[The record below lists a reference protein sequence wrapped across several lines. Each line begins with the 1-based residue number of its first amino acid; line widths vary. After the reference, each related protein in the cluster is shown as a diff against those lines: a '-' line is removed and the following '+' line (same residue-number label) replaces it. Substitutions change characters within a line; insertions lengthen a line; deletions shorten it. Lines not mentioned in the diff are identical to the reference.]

1 MPALAARGVELSWSE
16 RGRGAPVLLVHET
29 AAGSAAWD
37 GVTLALEGSA
47 RAIRYDRRGWG
58 PSTAPQG
65 YARTTIEEQSEDA
78 ASLLESLAPGPA
90 VLCGAG
96 IGAIIALDLML
107 RHPALAAGAVLVEPP
122 FLAPMARATELLSQD
137 RRELEE
143 TVPERGADGAV
154 ELYLS
159 GGLAALGAGAERLPE
174 ALGAEA
180 RERPQVLFAELGA
193 PAAWSMPV
201 GRLAEAELPSLILT
215 GPSTPPLLAEAA
227 RELHELLAG
236 SEVREV
242 GGATA
247 PPHIDDPAAVAE
259 AALEI
264 GRS

>member
-1 MPALAARGVELSWSE
+1 MPSLEARGVELSWSE
-16 RGRGAPVLLVHET
+16 RGNGAPVLLVHET

-58 PSTAPQG
+58 ASTAPQG

-78 ASLLESLAPGPA
+78 AGLLESMDPGPA
-90 VLCGAG
+90 VICGAG

-122 FLAPMARATELLSQD
+122 FLAPLPQATELLSRD
-137 RRELEE
+137 RLELEE
-143 TVPERGADGAV
+143 TVPERGAAGAV
-154 ELYLS
+154 DLYLS
-159 GGLAALGAGAERLPE
+159 GGLAALGAGAERMPE
-174 ALGAEA
+174 AMEAEA
-180 RERPQVLFAELGA
+180 RERPSVLFAEIGA
-193 PAAWSMPV
+193 PAAWSMPF

-215 GPSTPPLLAEAA
+215 CPSTPPLLADAA
-227 RELHELLAG
+227 RGLQELLAG
-236 SEVREV
+236 SELREV

-247 PPHIDDPAAVAE
+247 PPHMDDPAAVAD